1 MSTSPGIAVI
11 SFDFSSALT
20 CPMTSLVRFE
30 WALTMHGIFPSFVS
44 ARLRSLPSMDMT
56 SPATSETDSSH
67 LTSAA
72 LKRFGS
78 SFPRTRLNVSWL
90 GIPFRSGRNFFRNL
104 SFSLP
109 KRSKSVGPLA
119 PATIAHTAIISI
131 S

>member
-1 MSTSPGIAVI
+1 
-11 SFDFSSALT
+11 
-20 CPMTSLVRFE
+20 
-30 WALTMHGIFPSFVS
+30 MHGIFPSFVS
-44 ARLRSLPSMDMT
+44 ARLRSLPSTEIM

-90 GIPFRSGRNFFRNL
+90 GIPFWRGRNFFRN
-104 SFSLP
+104 FSLAVP
-109 KRSKSVGPLA
+109 KRSKSVGPFA